1 MIDLCC
7 EYLSVRS
14 IWLYV
19 IMMSGTIFRV
29 NPQSIVCL
37 NVKEMLVQSRQDIW
51 SLSDRKE
58 IQTHNYLVRKR
69 TVNDLAKLAK
79 WLSCVVSTYLYGVLE
94 CMLLSCHVRV
104 SEWIWNT
111 HSIVCLTINK
121 LLCRSRGN
129 IWSLSDSNKIETH
142 DYLVRK
148 RTQLFSQTDQ
158 MIELC
163 CENWTVL
170 WVWLYVIIISQTSFR
185 VNPHSIVCRDIQEI
199 FAPRKR

>member
-121 LLCRSRGN
+121 LLCRSRRN

-148 RTQLFSQTDQ
+148 RTRNYLAKLTKWLSCVVRT
-158 MIELC
+158 ELSSGYDC
-163 CENWTVL
+163 MLLSYHRQVSEWIHTL
-170 WVWLYVIIISQTSFR
+170 
-185 VNPHSIVCRDIQEI
+185 
-199 FAPRKR
+199 